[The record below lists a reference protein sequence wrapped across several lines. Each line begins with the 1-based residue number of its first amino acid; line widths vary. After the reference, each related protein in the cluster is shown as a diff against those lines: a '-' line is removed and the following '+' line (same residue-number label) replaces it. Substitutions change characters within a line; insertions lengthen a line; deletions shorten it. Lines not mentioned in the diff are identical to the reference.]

1 MSWTRYCRQK
11 NGRHVLFLDYLD
23 KSIRGISTSS
33 TEEKKCFLAWVAF
46 IFTYLHLPT
55 FMPFFLG
62 PFGGVRAT
70 VALRPFLSELGMV
83 ILPSTV
89 SIPTI
94 QNSGITEEG
103 TTKENERYLN
113 LS

>member
-1 MSWTRYCRQK
+1 MFPGLSS
-11 NGRHVLFLDYLD
+11 LYL
-23 KSIRGISTSS
+23 
-33 TEEKKCFLAWVAF
+33 
-46 IFTYLHLPT
+46 YLPT

-94 QNSGITEEG
+94 QNSNITEEG
-103 TTKENERYLN
+103 STEENERYLN
-113 LS
+113 LSQMFWFDRVIF

>member
-1 MSWTRYCRQK
+1 
-11 NGRHVLFLDYLD
+11 
-23 KSIRGISTSS
+23 
-33 TEEKKCFLAWVAF
+33 
-46 IFTYLHLPT
+46 
-55 FMPFFLG
+55 MPFFLG

-94 QNSGITEEG
+94 QNSNITEEG
-103 TTKENERYLN
+103 GTEENERYLN
-113 LS
+113 QSQTFWVWHREMLDIKELGKHGFVTFYLIKSNFVRRPKKLEDIPPVTLTFNIK

>member
-1 MSWTRYCRQK
+1 
-11 NGRHVLFLDYLD
+11 
-23 KSIRGISTSS
+23 
-33 TEEKKCFLAWVAF
+33 
-46 IFTYLHLPT
+46 
-55 FMPFFLG
+55 MPFFLG

-94 QNSGITEEG
+94 QNSNITEEG
-103 TTKENERYLN
+103 STEENERYLN
-113 LS
+113 LSQMFWFDIRVIF